1 MTLANL
7 NINEKKHI
15 KRLLGDDTVKSRLM
29 TLGFFTGNTIS
40 IQMKSLGNAVV
51 LVGGTRVGI
60 ALDLLEKVEIEDE

>member
-7 NINEKKHI
+7 NINEIKHI
-15 KRLLGDDTVKSRLM
+15 KRLLGNDPVKSRLM

-60 ALDLLEKVEIEDE
+60 AADLLEIVEIKDE